1 MTFVHSRL
9 AENGYT
15 KEIPESYVDKA
26 DGNDDEYDND
36 DRSHITKI
44 DQIHML
50 LKLMVKMMI
59 LSFIDGRV
67 DLTYAGY

>member
-15 KEIPESYVDKA
+15 KESPESSVDKA

-36 DRSHITKI
+36 GRSHITKI
-44 DQIHML
+44 DRIHML

-59 LSFIDGRV
+59 LSFILMEG
-67 DLTYAGY
+67 

>member
-9 AENGYT
+9 TENGYA
-15 KEIPESYVDKA
+15 KEIPESYVHKA

-44 DQIHML
+44 DRIHML

-59 LSFIDGRV
+59 LRFI
-67 DLTYAGY
+67 LMEE